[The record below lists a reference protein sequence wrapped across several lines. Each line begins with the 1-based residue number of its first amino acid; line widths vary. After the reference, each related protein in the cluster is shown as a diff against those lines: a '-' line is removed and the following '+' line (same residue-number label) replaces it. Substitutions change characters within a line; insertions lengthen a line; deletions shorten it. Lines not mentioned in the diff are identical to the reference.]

1 MFSFLV
7 YKMVLKRDNVFFG
20 YNIKNIKY
28 LTIIWFIFKRKILN
42 YKTKRM
48 FFDLEKNNR
57 LFSILY

>member
-1 MFSFLV
+1 
-7 YKMVLKRDNVFFG
+7 MVLKRDNVFFG

>member
-1 MFSFLV
+1 
-7 YKMVLKRDNVFFG
+7 MVLKRDSVFFG
-20 YNIKNIKY
+20 YNITNIKY